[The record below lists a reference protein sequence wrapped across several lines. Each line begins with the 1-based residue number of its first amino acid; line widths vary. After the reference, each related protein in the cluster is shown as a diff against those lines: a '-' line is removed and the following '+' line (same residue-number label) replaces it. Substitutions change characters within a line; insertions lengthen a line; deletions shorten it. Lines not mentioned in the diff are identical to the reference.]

1 MRLALTAALALA
13 LVAGA
18 TAASADGKAKKPKKK
33 KAKLAEVTLAWD
45 EEEFPATMQVYEP
58 KAGEPPALWTT
69 ASVKTRKELPVGE
82 ELEDGTF
89 ELLPGGVK
97 RLVLVVENK
106 TKADLFFFAAPHGV
120 EPAKLSLGFDFRCLC
135 MNHAYHVPAG
145 AIWYRVVELRLDPG
159 FPAKAVEVKHAL
171 ATVSKARAAE
181 IQNPAVVV
189 VPPKT

>member
-1 MRLALTAALALA
+1 MKAAIATALA
-13 LVAGA
+13 LVSVFFAS
-18 TAASADGKAKKPKKK
+18 AALADGKAKKKP
-33 KAKLAEVTLAWD
+33 KAKLATVTLAWD
-45 EEEFPATMQVYEP
+45 EEDFPASMQVFEA
-58 KAGEPPALWTT
+58 KAGAPPALWTT
-69 ASVKTRKELPVGE
+69 ASVKTRKELPVGA

-89 ELLPGGVK
+89 ELAPGGVK

-106 TKADLFFFAAPHGV
+106 TKGDLYFFAAPHGV

-135 MNHAYHVPAG
+135 MNHAYHAPAG
-145 AIWYRVVELRLDPG
+145 MIWYRVVELRLDPG

-189 VPPKT
+189 PPKT